1 MNVID
6 NDSAKGEH
14 LKCAKEYKGLI
25 PSLDTE
31 DVTKVCNVALD
42 RIEELEKENAILSG
56 EAEPLLDDSRCPD
69 VFCEDCTKKDCEL
82 KKLGL
87 VGDNS

>member
-6 NDSAKGEH
+6 NDSVKGGL
-14 LKCAKEYKGLI
+14 LKCAKEHKGLI
-25 PSLDTE
+25 PPLDTE
-31 DVTKVCNVALD
+31 DVTKVCNAALE

>member
-6 NDSAKGEH
+6 NDSVKGKL
-14 LKCAKEYKGLI
+14 LKCAKEHKGLI
-25 PSLDTE
+25 SSLDTE
-31 DVTKVCNVALD
+31 DVTKVCNASLEK
-42 RIEELEKENAILSG
+42 IEELEKQNDIISGKSEPILYDSG
-56 EAEPLLDDSRCPD
+56 CPD

>member
-6 NDSAKGEH
+6 NDSAKGEL
-14 LKCAKEYKGLI
+14 LKCAKEHKGLM
-25 PSLDTE
+25 PSLDIE

-56 EAEPLLDDSRCPD
+56 EAEPLLYDSGCPD

>member
-1 MNVID
+1 MHVID
-6 NDSAKGEH
+6 NDSVKGKL
-14 LKCAKEYKGLI
+14 LKCAKEHKGL
-25 PSLDTE
+25 
-31 DVTKVCNVALD
+31 
-42 RIEELEKENAILSG
+42 ILSG
-56 EAEPLLDDSRCPD
+56 EAEPLLDDSGCPD

>member
-1 MNVID
+1 MHVID
-6 NDSAKGEH
+6 NDSVKGKL
-14 LKCAKEYKGLI
+14 LKCAKEHKDPI

-56 EAEPLLDDSRCPD
+56 KSEPPLYDSGCPD

>member
-1 MNVID
+1 MHVID
-6 NDSAKGEH
+6 NDSVKGKL
-14 LKCAKEYKGLI
+14 LKCAKEHKSHMT
-25 PSLDTE
+25 SLDTE

-56 EAEPLLDDSRCPD
+56 KSEPPLYDSGCPD

>member
-1 MNVID
+1 MHVIN
-6 NDSAKGEH
+6 NDSVKGKL
-14 LKCAKEYKGLI
+14 LKCAKEYKDLI

-31 DVTKVCNVALD
+31 DVTKVCNATLERV
-42 RIEELEKENAILSG
+42 EELEKENAILSRKS
-56 EAEPLLDDSRCPD
+56 EPPLYDSGCPD